1 MQPVVVRSDDNSR
14 RAVAT
19 VAMSRSVRAHTQL
32 SQPGPDCPTRSNTLW
47 GAAGRV
53 PLLSDG
59 EAGRRHP
66 GAIGPRAVAEDV
78 CSRGIAI
85 AAFVEDRQKLT
96 TIYSF
101 T

>member
-1 MQPVVVRSDDNSR
+1 
-14 RAVAT
+14 
-19 VAMSRSVRAHTQL
+19 
-32 SQPGPDCPTRSNTLW
+32 
-47 GAAGRV
+47 V

-85 AAFVEDRQKLT
+85 AAFVEDRQEPRRSIRSYANTSL
-96 TIYSF
+96 
-101 T
+101 

>member
-1 MQPVVVRSDDNSR
+1 VRSDDNSR

-19 VAMSRSVRAHTQL
+19 VAMSRSVRAHTQPTP
-32 SQPGPDCPTRSNTLW
+32 PGADCPTTSNTLC
-47 GAAGRV
+47 GAADRV
-53 PLLSDG
+53 LLLSGG

-85 AAFVEDRQKLT
+85 AAFVEDRQKLK